1 MTVAPRAYLEHVAIH
16 VKDIHWHIA
25 FFREVLGLTLRDL
38 HGTPENPS
46 QVWTYGSVQFIYRPE
61 YDRVNG
67 RLNHLG
73 IMADDAEAVVAAALA
88 YPGVTHDERGRNW
101 LVMPDGL
108 VLEILQASPGAV
120 AQALAVNPR
129 A

>member
-1 MTVAPRAYLEHVAIH
+1 MSPPPRVYVEHVAIH

-25 FFREVLGLTLRDL
+25 FFRDVLGLTLRDL
-38 HGTPENPS
+38 HGTPEAPS

-61 YDRVNG
+61 YDGFNG

-73 IMADDAEAVVAAALA
+73 LMAEDAEAVIAAALA
-88 YPGVTHDERGRNW
+88 YPGVSHDERGRNW

-108 VLEILQASPGAV
+108 VLEILAASPGAV